1 MPVPQEVICLDDREL
16 EHLTLQ
22 QPKQREKCDDT
33 KTDMYTV
40 FNINKGEGGGGGGIR
55 DRLWVEW
62 VRLRRWKDELAT
74 LKGRVKAERWCHWF
88 EWTALEGRE
97 GGVMGVQGGRTR
109 RWVGGS

>member
-40 FNINKGEGGGGGGIR
+40 FNINKGEGGGGGGY
-55 DRLWVEW
+55 
-62 VRLRRWKDELAT
+62 
-74 LKGRVKAERWCHWF
+74 
-88 EWTALEGRE
+88 
-97 GGVMGVQGGRTR
+97 
-109 RWVGGS
+109 